1 MIFVT
6 MIETTPG
13 SYEESLRAV
22 KRLKIPENIKIREF
36 LGLFGGVDVII
47 IFEADDEKAAVDFIS
62 HIACYVQCKTSFAVP
77 IDEFTWTR

>member
-1 MIFVT
+1 

-13 SYEESLRAV
+13 TYEESLRAM
-22 KRLKIPENIKIREF
+22 KRLKVPENIKIREF

-47 IFEADDEKAAVDFIS
+47 IFEAEDQKDAVDFIS
-62 HIACYVQCKTSFAVP
+62 HIACYVECQTSFAVP

>member
-13 SYEESLRAV
+13 TYEESLRAM

-47 IFEADDEKAAVDFIS
+47 IFEAEDQKDAVDFIS
-62 HIACYVQCKTSFAVP
+62 NIACYVECKTSFALP